1 LPNKLEYAIRFPGEL
16 RNNFNNPN
24 PMIFTWRTDFRF
36 PVFQPGGARN
46 YDYAD
51 GGAPPGYYAERFIH
65 LQHVL
70 FNAYVGMRNA
80 TQETLSHI
88 PTVFLK
94 VNDAQQQYE
103 RGFLMC
109 FFIHL

>member
-1 LPNKLEYAIRFPGEL
+1 MFRTVSAKFSVPQNITTLPDKLEYAIRFPGEL

-24 PMIFTWRTDFRF
+24 PVIFTWRTDFRF
-36 PVFQPGGARN
+36 PFFQIGGARN
-46 YDYAD
+46 FDYAD

-80 TQETLSHI
+80 S
-88 PTVFLK
+88 
-94 VNDAQQQYE
+94 NE
-103 RGFLMC
+103 RVRFQPLDS
-109 FFIHL
+109 